1 MIDVDKLPE
10 RIKSRETIGKVYSF
24 GKTIISSDKKVKAI
38 YYIENN
44 LIQPSIRYAVT
55 ISSKSGNS
63 VWRNRFKRL
72 IRESVFFE
80 YEIIKE
86 VVLSLKLNVEIV
98 FSPAFIKQQNQKKTF
113 LADIQPAVSDIFIN
127 LKKQLSLIK
136 ENY

>member
-1 MIDVDKLPE
+1 MLE

-24 GKTIISSDKKVKAI
+24 GKTIISSDKRVKAI

-44 LIQPSIRYAVT
+44 PVQPTISYAVT

-80 YEIIKE
+80 YEIINE
-86 VVLSLKLNVEIV
+86 VILSLKLNVEIV
-98 FSPAFIKQQNQKKTF
+98 FSPAFINQQNQKKTF
-113 LADIQPAVSDIFIN
+113 LADIQPAVSDIFIK
-127 LKKQLSLIK
+127 LKKQVSLIK

>member
-1 MIDVDKLPE
+1 LLE

-24 GKTIISSDKKVKAI
+24 GKTIISSDKRVKAI

-44 LIQPSIRYAVT
+44 PAQPTISYAVT

-80 YEIIKE
+80 YEIINE
-86 VVLSLKLNVEIV
+86 VILSLKLNVEIV
-98 FSPAFIKQQNQKKTF
+98 FSPAFINQQNQKKTF
-113 LADIQPAVSDIFIN
+113 LADIQPAVSDIFIK
-127 LKKQLSLIK
+127 LKKQVSLIK

>member
-1 MIDVDKLPE
+1 MIDVNKLPE

-98 FSPAFIKQQNQKKTF
+98 FSPALINQQNQKKTF
-113 LADIQPAVSDIFIN
+113 LTDIQPAVSDIFIN